1 MISKKRDCCLFGLWY
16 EDTLWLSS
24 KQLLFSIVLLFPSF
38 FDLWFFFLLPRQFL
52 ILCIPIPSSFYFSL
66 VSLSLPHSSP
76 TLFLFFSQAMS
87 MTLACKPLEKSE
99 TEQMR
104 WVECSVAFCT
114 GSDMITSAI
123 LIQYH
128 DLRLDDKWNEI

>member
-24 KQLLFSIVLLFPSF
+24 KQFLFSIVLLFPSF

-66 VSLSLPHSSP
+66 VSLSLPHFSP

-87 MTLACKPLEKSE
+87 MTLACKPSEKNE

-104 WVECSVAFCT
+104 WVECSVVLRSVKAV
-114 GSDMITSAI
+114 IW
-123 LIQYH
+123 YH
-128 DLRLDDKWNEI
+128 LLFWFNTMTWD